1 MNKPKI
7 VILGAGFGGI
17 YTYLHLRKKLK
28 PSEADIILVNKT
40 NHFLFTPM
48 LHEVATGGL
57 GHHQIVESLR
67 EIIYDSDTNLYVAN
81 IESVDFDA
89 KKVHTNVG
97 DINFDYLVIATG
109 ATTNFYNIPGAK
121 ENAFTIKSLGEA
133 IKLRNYFIDN
143 FEKASKVKDAKER
156 KKLLSFAIVGGGAT
170 GVEVAG
176 EASDFFYKT
185 FCKYYCQDIEAGDV
199 NLYIINRGPELLPQF
214 NPYLRKKALKAL
226 TKKKVQIKLNSSVTS
241 IEKDHI
247 QLSSGETL
255 PVNNVIW
262 TAGVKAN
269 PPKINQEIPTDS
281 SGRLKVNQHL
291 QIKGHPHI
299 FALGDVASYEHQS
312 GKALPMLAQVAVQ
325 QSKTVANNIAA
336 SIQQKPLKSFKYHSK
351 GELVS
356 IGQWGALGHTLGV
369 NWSGPIAWWLW
380 RTVYLF
386 KFISSSKKIKI
397 AIDWTVNLFHH
408 RDITRA

>member
-81 IESVDFDA
+81 IKSVDFDA

-109 ATTNFYNIPGAK
+109 ATTNFYDIPGAK

-214 NPYLRKKALKAL
+214 NPYLRKKALQAL
-226 TKKKVQIKLNSSVTS
+226 TKKKVQIKLNSGVTS

-247 QLSSGETL
+247 RLSSGETL

-269 PPKINQEIPTDS
+269 PPKINQEIATDS
-281 SGRLKVNQHL
+281 SRRLKVNQHL
-291 QIKGHPHI
+291 QIKDHPHI

-312 GKALPMLAQVAVQ
+312 GKPLPMLAQVAVQ
-325 QSKTVANNIAA
+325 QAKTVADNIAA

>member
-1 MNKPKI
+1 
-7 VILGAGFGGI
+7 
-17 YTYLHLRKKLK
+17 
-28 PSEADIILVNKT
+28 
-40 NHFLFTPM
+40 
-48 LHEVATGGL
+48 
-57 GHHQIVESLR
+57 
-67 EIIYDSDTNLYVAN
+67 
-81 IESVDFDA
+81 
-89 KKVHTNVG
+89 
-97 DINFDYLVIATG
+97 
-109 ATTNFYNIPGAK
+109 TNFYDIPGAK

-133 IKLRNYFIDN
+133 IKLRNYFIDY

-214 NPYLRKKALKAL
+214 NPYLRKKALQAL
-226 TKKKVQIKLNSSVTS
+226 TKKKVQIKLNSGVTS

-247 QLSSGETL
+247 RLSSGETL

-269 PPKINQEIPTDS
+269 PPKINQEIATDS
-281 SGRLKVNQHL
+281 SRRLKVNQHL
-291 QIKGHPHI
+291 QIKDHPHI

-312 GKALPMLAQVAVQ
+312 GKPLPMLAQVAVQ
-325 QSKTVANNIAA
+325 QAKTVADNIAA

>member
-81 IESVDFDA
+81 IESVDFDT

-109 ATTNFYNIPGAK
+109 ATTNFYDIPGAK

-269 PPKINQEIPTDS
+269 PPKINQETPTDS

-299 FALGDVASYEHQS
+299 FALGDVASYEYQS

-325 QSKTVANNIAA
+325 QSKTVATNIPPA
-336 SIQQKPLKSFKYHSK
+336 
-351 GELVS
+351 
-356 IGQWGALGHTLGV
+356 
-369 NWSGPIAWWLW
+369 
-380 RTVYLF
+380 
-386 KFISSSKKIKI
+386 SSKNPSNLSNTIPK
-397 AIDWTVNLFHH
+397 VNSFQ
-408 RDITRA
+408 